1 MASWRSS
8 LAYHHDFRQLWIGDT
23 ISQVGTQ
30 LTVLALPVLAVQQLA
45 ATEFQMGVL
54 ATCEMLAFLVVGLPS
69 GALVDR
75 WRKKRVL
82 ITGDLVRAVALA
94 TVPVAW
100 ALDLL
105 TLGQLY
111 VVALIVGVATV
122 FFDVAYQSY
131 LPDLV
136 PSERIGEGNAKLQ
149 ASQSVAQ
156 VAGPAVGGFLI
167 KAIGAP
173 LTIVVDAV
181 SFVGSA
187 VYTARI
193 RHVDTPP
200 ERSSRRP
207 LRTEIAEGLSFVV
220 HQPLLVRITACTGIS
235 NLFSSITGALL
246 ALYALRDLELTA
258 ATLGF
263 VFSAG
268 AVGGLLGAVTTTR
281 ITRWVG
287 EGRTIP
293 LAALWTAPFAALT
306 PLASVL
312 PPVPSLVVGS
322 VGMFFGIVVYNVTQ
336 VSFRQRLCPKPLLG
350 RMNASI
356 RFIVWGTMPIGSFI
370 GGLLGAHFGILT
382 ALWVSVAGIFV
393 AALPVLLS
401 PLIRMRD
408 LPRELDAHA

>member
-1 MASWRSS
+1 MLGAS
-8 LAYHHDFRQLWIGDT
+8 
-23 ISQVGTQ
+23 
-30 LTVLALPVLAVQQLA
+30 
-45 ATEFQMGVL
+45 EFQMGVL
-54 ATCEMLAFLVVGLPS
+54 ATCEMLAFLVVGLPA

-82 ITGDLVRAVALA
+82 IAGDLVRGVALLTLPA
-94 TVPVAW
+94 AW
-100 ALDLL
+100 ALDAL
-105 TLGQLY
+105 TLGHLY
-111 VVALIVGVATV
+111 AVALVVGVATV

-131 LPDLV
+131 LPELV
-136 PSERIGEGNAKLQ
+136 PSDRIGEGNAKLQ

-156 VAGPAVGGFLI
+156 VAGPAAGGFLI
-167 KAIGAP
+167 KALGAP
-173 LTIVVDAV
+173 LTIALDAV
-181 SFVGSA
+181 SFIGSV
-187 VYTARI
+187 VYTVRI
-193 RHVDTPP
+193 RHTETPP

-220 HQPLLVRITACTGIS
+220 HQPLLVRITACTATS

-246 ALYALRDLELTA
+246 VLYALRDLDLTA

-263 VFSAG
+263 VYSAG

-287 EGRTIP
+287 EGRAIP

-312 PPVPSLVVGS
+312 PAVPALVVGS

-356 RFIVWGTMPIGSFI
+356 RFVVWGTMPIGSFL
-370 GGLLGAHFGILT
+370 GGVLGEQLGILP
-382 ALWVSVAGIFV
+382 ALWISAAGLFV

-401 PLIRMRD
+401 PLARMRD

>member
-1 MASWRSS
+1 
-8 LAYHHDFRQLWIGDT
+8 
-23 ISQVGTQ
+23 
-30 LTVLALPVLAVQQLA
+30 
-45 ATEFQMGVL
+45 MGVL
-54 ATCEMLAFLVVGLPS
+54 ATCEMLAFLVVGLPA

-82 ITGDLVRAVALA
+82 IAGDLVRGVALLTLPA
-94 TVPVAW
+94 AW
-100 ALDLL
+100 ALDVL
-105 TLGQLY
+105 TLGHLY
-111 VVALIVGVATV
+111 VVALVVGVATV

-136 PSERIGEGNAKLQ
+136 PSDRIGEGNAKLQ

-156 VAGPAVGGFLI
+156 VAGPAAGGFLI
-167 KAIGAP
+167 KALGAP
-173 LTIVVDAV
+173 LTIALDAV
-181 SFVGSA
+181 SFIGSV
-187 VYTARI
+187 VYTVRI
-193 RHVDTPP
+193 RHTETPP

-220 HQPLLVRITACTGIS
+220 HQPLLVRITACTATS

-246 ALYALRDLELTA
+246 VLYALRDLDLTA

-263 VFSAG
+263 VYSAG

-287 EGRTIP
+287 EGRAIP

-306 PLASVL
+306 PLSSVL
-312 PPVPSLVVGS
+312 PAVPALVVGS

-356 RFIVWGTMPIGSFI
+356 RFIVWGTMPIGSFL
-370 GGLLGAHFGILT
+370 GGVLGEQLGILP
-382 ALWVSVAGIFV
+382 ALWISAAGLFV

-401 PLIRMRD
+401 PLVRMRD